1 MDFKFIIKRA
11 TNIIVKPVD
20 EWQVIKNE
28 ASDKKQVI
36 MNYALPVIAVVAI
49 ASLIGGFIF
58 PRFYQISVSYQI
70 LSAVIAFI
78 VPFAGLYISAIVINE
93 LAPSFGSKKD
103 INAAFKLV
111 IYSFTASFLASIVTG
126 LIPPLFFIGI
136 FGLYSIYLLWIG
148 ITPMMET
155 PENKKVGYVIV
166 SALIIIVVNILI
178 GLILGFILLSF
189 FVAPAV
195 SGIS

>member
-58 PRFYQISVSYQI
+58 TRFSVSYQI
-70 LSAVIAFI
+70 LIAVRAFI
-78 VPFAGLYISAIVINE
+78 VPFAGLYISAILINE

-126 LIPPLFFIGI
+126 LIPLLFFVGI
-136 FGLYSIYLLWIG
+136 FGLYSIYLLWVG

-166 SALIIIVVNILI
+166 SALIIIVVYFII
-178 GLILGFILLSF
+178 SLILGFILSSF
-189 FVAPAV
+189 FVPTAF

>member
-1 MDFKFIIKRA
+1 MDFNFIIKRA
-11 TNIIVKPVD
+11 TNIIVKPAD

-58 PRFYQISVSYQI
+58 TRFSVSYQV
-70 LSAVIAFI
+70 LSALIAFI
-78 VPFAGLYISAIVINE
+78 VPFAGMYISAIVINE

-126 LIPPLFFIGI
+126 LIPPLFFVGI
-136 FGLYSIYLLWIG
+136 FGLYSIYLLWLG

-155 PENKKVGYVIV
+155 PEDKKVGYVIV
-166 SALIIIVVNILI
+166 SALIIIVINILI
-178 GLILGFILLSF
+178 WFILNMILTTF
-189 FVAPAV
+189 YVAPAF
-195 SGIS
+195 SGIA

>member
-1 MDFKFIIKRA
+1 MDFNFIIKRA

-28 ASDKKQVI
+28 DSDKKQVI

-58 PRFYQISVSYQI
+58 TRFSVIYQI

-93 LAPSFGSKKD
+93 LAPSFGSKKN

-136 FGLYSIYLLWIG
+136 FGLYSIYLLWVG

-166 SALIIIVVNILI
+166 SVLIIFGVYILI
-178 GLILGFILLSF
+178 GFILGLILTTFY
-189 FVAPAV
+189 VAPAFTGF
-195 SGIS
+195 S